1 MERITKTQI
10 ELAIE
15 TLNAL
20 MKRPLEKRCK
30 SKGLN
35 RANVGNFH
43 LYSAYGKV
51 GLHETVNESG
61 GARDIVGLCTKR
73 ELYNA
78 IQHLIRGIRL
88 ARGA

>member
-10 ELAIE
+10 EMAIE

-20 MKRPLEKRCK
+20 MERPLEPYDK
-30 SKGLN
+30 SKERN

-51 GLHETVNESG
+51 GLHETVNKSG

>member
-1 MERITKTQI
+1 MERITNAKI
-10 ELAIE
+10 EMAIE
-15 TLNAL
+15 TLNTL
-20 MKRPLEKRCK
+20 MKRPLEPYDT
-30 SKGLN
+30 SKERN

-61 GARDIVGLCTKR
+61 GVRDIVGLRTKR
-73 ELYNA
+73 ELHDA
-78 IQHLIRGIRL
+78 ILYLIRGIRL